1 MGEEKLSTLIVEPR
15 FLVRE
20 ALVCLMKT
28 HSYRVVGAVPSALDI
43 DEAAITNAPK
53 LAILAPNSL
62 ASAPAEA
69 SAIKRLWPETK
80 IMLLFEE
87 ASAADLDKMLTLQ
100 IDACMPFFVSPDA
113 FVGVLERIEETGLRM
128 LLMGRSLGTL
138 ASGPASGLQQPG
150 ETQLIRSDRNLR
162 SGTATGVRQLSDRE
176 QQILKDLAKGHSNKV
191 IARTCSLAEATV
203 KVHLKSILRKTRLA
217 NRTQA
222 AIWAVENGYAA

>member
-1 MGEEKLSTLIVEPR
+1 MGANMGEEKLSTLIVEPR

-53 LAILAPNSL
+53 LAILAPIRWRVL
-62 ASAPAEA
+62 PPKPAP
-69 SAIKRLWPETK
+69 SSGFGLKPRSCSCSKRRPLQTWTRW
-80 IMLLFEE
+80 
-87 ASAADLDKMLTLQ
+87 LTLQ

-150 ETQLIRSDRNLR
+150 ETS
-162 SGTATGVRQLSDRE
+162 
-176 QQILKDLAKGHSNKV
+176 
-191 IARTCSLAEATV
+191 
-203 KVHLKSILRKTRLA
+203 
-217 NRTQA
+217 
-222 AIWAVENGYAA
+222 